1 MKTWNWVLLLVIPFA
16 LLIGLN
22 IVSELVS
29 SDVAEFCDHLVIAGV
44 IAYGVVSYFF
54 T

>member
-1 MKTWNWVLLLVIPFA
+1 MKTWNWVLLLAIPFA

-44 IAYGVVSYFF
+44 IAYGIVSYFF